1 MKKFSKFHLTALT
14 LAGLMVVTTASVG
27 AASVYKNITA
37 RQNTAMTVKVDGT
50 ALTMKDDDGD
60 SLYPLTY
67 DGNTYL
73 PAEQLAS
80 AVGYN
85 ATSDDDSVSLT
96 KKVAA
101 TSTRTSSTDIGA
113 EKAKEIALQHAGVSA
128 SNAVFVK
135 AKREYDDGR
144 LTYDVDFYAG
154 NKEYDYEI
162 LASDGTILSYD
173 ADIEGYRI
181 PSSTS
186 TSSTDIGAEKAK
198 EIALQHAGVSASN
211 AVFVKAEREYD
222 DGRLTYDVDFYAG
235 NKEYDYEILAAD
247 GTILSYDADIEGYRI
262 PSSTST
268 SSTDIG
274 AEKAKEIA
282 LQHAG
287 VSASNA
293 VFVKAEREY
302 DDGRLTYDVDFY
314 AGNKEYD
321 YEILA
326 SNGTILSYDADI
338 EGYRIPSTTSTSS
351 SGYIGVE
358 RAKEI
363 ALQHAGLSASGVT
376 FVKAELDYDDGRAEY
391 EIEFHHNFR
400 EYEYTIDAASGT
412 ILEAERD

>member
-73 PAEQLAS
+73 PADQLAN

-85 ATSDDDSVSLT
+85 LSSDDNSVSLT
-96 KKVAA
+96 RKNTVSTFPAA
-101 TSTRTSSTDIGA
+101 SGDIGSEKAKSIALNHAGVTSST
-113 EKAKEIALQHAGVSA
+113 AK
-128 SNAVFVK
+128 FVK
-135 AKREYDDGR
+135 VERDRDDGR
-144 LTYDVDFYAG
+144 LLYEVEFYAG

-186 TSSTDIGAEKAK
+186 S
-198 EIALQHAGVSASN
+198 
-211 AVFVKAEREYD
+211 
-222 DGRLTYDVDFYAG
+222 
-235 NKEYDYEILAAD
+235 
-247 GTILSYDADIEGYRI
+247 
-262 PSSTST
+262 
-268 SSTDIG
+268 
-274 AEKAKEIA
+274 
-282 LQHAG
+282 
-287 VSASNA
+287 
-293 VFVKAEREY
+293 
-302 DDGRLTYDVDFY
+302 
-314 AGNKEYD
+314 
-321 YEILA
+321 
-326 SNGTILSYDADI
+326 
-338 EGYRIPSTTSTSS
+338 SS
-351 SGYIGVE
+351 SGYISVE

-363 ALQHAGLSASGVT
+363 ALQHAGLSSSGIN
-376 FVKAELDYDDGRAEY
+376 FDKAEFDHDDGRAEY

>member
-73 PAEQLAS
+73 PAQQLAS

-85 ATSDDDSVSLT
+85 ATSDDNSVSLT
-96 KKVAA
+96 RKNTVSTFPAA
-101 TSTRTSSTDIGA
+101 SGDIGSEKAKSIALNHAGVTSST
-113 EKAKEIALQHAGVSA
+113 AK
-128 SNAVFVK
+128 FVK
-135 AKREYDDGR
+135 VERDRDDGR
-144 LTYDVDFYAG
+144 LLYEVEFYAG

-186 TSSTDIGAEKAK
+186 TSS
-198 EIALQHAGVSASN
+198 
-211 AVFVKAEREYD
+211 
-222 DGRLTYDVDFYAG
+222 
-235 NKEYDYEILAAD
+235 
-247 GTILSYDADIEGYRI
+247 
-262 PSSTST
+262 
-268 SSTDIG
+268 
-274 AEKAKEIA
+274 
-282 LQHAG
+282 
-287 VSASNA
+287 
-293 VFVKAEREY
+293 
-302 DDGRLTYDVDFY
+302 
-314 AGNKEYD
+314 
-321 YEILA
+321 
-326 SNGTILSYDADI
+326 
-338 EGYRIPSTTSTSS
+338 
-351 SGYIGVE
+351 SGYISVE

-363 ALQHAGLSASGVT
+363 ALQHAGLSSSGVN
-376 FVKAELDYDDGRAEY
+376 FDKAEFDHDDGRAEY

>member
-96 KKVAA
+96 KKAAA
-101 TSTRTSSTDIGA
+101 T
-113 EKAKEIALQHAGVSA
+113 
-128 SNAVFVK
+128 
-135 AKREYDDGR
+135 
-144 LTYDVDFYAG
+144 
-154 NKEYDYEI
+154 
-162 LASDGTILSYD
+162 
-173 ADIEGYRI
+173 
-181 PSSTS
+181 STS

-211 AVFVKAEREYD
+211 AVFVKAERERD

-262 PSSTST
+262 PSSTS
-268 SSTDIG
+268 S
-274 AEKAKEIA
+274 
-282 LQHAG
+282 
-287 VSASNA
+287 
-293 VFVKAEREY
+293 
-302 DDGRLTYDVDFY
+302 
-314 AGNKEYD
+314 
-321 YEILA
+321 
-326 SNGTILSYDADI
+326 
-338 EGYRIPSTTSTSS
+338 SS
-351 SGYIGVE
+351 SGYISVE

-363 ALQHAGLSASGVT
+363 ALQHAGLSSSGVN
-376 FVKAELDYDDGRAEY
+376 FDKAEFDHDDGRAEY

>member
-96 KKVAA
+96 KKAAA
-101 TSTRTSSTDIGA
+101 T
-113 EKAKEIALQHAGVSA
+113 
-128 SNAVFVK
+128 
-135 AKREYDDGR
+135 
-144 LTYDVDFYAG
+144 
-154 NKEYDYEI
+154 
-162 LASDGTILSYD
+162 
-173 ADIEGYRI
+173 
-181 PSSTS
+181 
-186 TSSTDIGAEKAK
+186 
-198 EIALQHAGVSASN
+198 
-211 AVFVKAEREYD
+211 
-222 DGRLTYDVDFYAG
+222 
-235 NKEYDYEILAAD
+235 
-247 GTILSYDADIEGYRI
+247 
-262 PSSTST
+262 STST

-338 EGYRIPSTTSTSS
+338 EGYRIPSSTSTSS

-363 ALQHAGLSASGVT
+363 ALQHAGLSALGVN
-376 FVKAELDYDDGRAEY
+376 FVKAELDEDDGRFEY

>member
-1 MKKFSKFHLTALT
+1 MYTMKKFSKFHLTALT

-73 PAEQLAS
+73 PAQQLAS

-85 ATSDDDSVSLT
+85 LTSDDNSVSLT
-96 KKVAA
+96 RKNTVSTFPAA
-101 TSTRTSSTDIGA
+101 SGDIGSEKAKSIALNHAGVTSST
-113 EKAKEIALQHAGVSA
+113 AK
-128 SNAVFVK
+128 FVK
-135 AKREYDDGR
+135 VERDRDDGR

-186 TSSTDIGAEKAK
+186 S
-198 EIALQHAGVSASN
+198 
-211 AVFVKAEREYD
+211 
-222 DGRLTYDVDFYAG
+222 
-235 NKEYDYEILAAD
+235 
-247 GTILSYDADIEGYRI
+247 
-262 PSSTST
+262 
-268 SSTDIG
+268 
-274 AEKAKEIA
+274 
-282 LQHAG
+282 
-287 VSASNA
+287 
-293 VFVKAEREY
+293 
-302 DDGRLTYDVDFY
+302 
-314 AGNKEYD
+314 
-321 YEILA
+321 
-326 SNGTILSYDADI
+326 
-338 EGYRIPSTTSTSS
+338 SS
-351 SGYIGVE
+351 SGYISVE

-363 ALQHAGLSASGVT
+363 ALQHAGLSSSGVN
-376 FVKAELDYDDGRAEY
+376 FDKAEFDHDDGRAEY

>member
-73 PAEQLAS
+73 PAQQLAS

-85 ATSDDDSVSLT
+85 LTADDNSVSLT
-96 KKVAA
+96 RKNTVSTFPAA
-101 TSTRTSSTDIGA
+101 NGDIGSEKAKSIALNHAGVTSST
-113 EKAKEIALQHAGVSA
+113 AK
-128 SNAVFVK
+128 FVK
-135 AKREYDDGR
+135 VERDRDDGR
-144 LTYDVDFYAG
+144 LLYEVEFYAG

-186 TSSTDIGAEKAK
+186 TG
-198 EIALQHAGVSASN
+198 
-211 AVFVKAEREYD
+211 
-222 DGRLTYDVDFYAG
+222 
-235 NKEYDYEILAAD
+235 
-247 GTILSYDADIEGYRI
+247 
-262 PSSTST
+262 
-268 SSTDIG
+268 TDIG

-326 SNGTILSYDADI
+326 SDGTILSYDADI
-338 EGYRIPSTTSTSS
+338 EGYRIPSSTSSSS
-351 SGYIGVE
+351 SGYISVE

-363 ALQHAGLSASGVT
+363 ALQHAGLSSSGVN
-376 FVKAELDYDDGRAEY
+376 FDKAEFDHDDGRAEY

>member
-85 ATSDDDSVSLT
+85 ATSDDNSVSLT
-96 KKVAA
+96 KKAAA
-101 TSTRTSSTDIGA
+101 T
-113 EKAKEIALQHAGVSA
+113 
-128 SNAVFVK
+128 
-135 AKREYDDGR
+135 
-144 LTYDVDFYAG
+144 
-154 NKEYDYEI
+154 
-162 LASDGTILSYD
+162 
-173 ADIEGYRI
+173 
-181 PSSTS
+181 STS

-262 PSSTST
+262 PSSTS
-268 SSTDIG
+268 S
-274 AEKAKEIA
+274 
-282 LQHAG
+282 
-287 VSASNA
+287 
-293 VFVKAEREY
+293 
-302 DDGRLTYDVDFY
+302 
-314 AGNKEYD
+314 
-321 YEILA
+321 
-326 SNGTILSYDADI
+326 
-338 EGYRIPSTTSTSS
+338 SS
-351 SGYIGVE
+351 SGYISVE

-363 ALQHAGLSASGVT
+363 ALQHAGLSSSGVN
-376 FVKAELDYDDGRAEY
+376 FDKAEFDHDDGRAEY

>member
-1 MKKFSKFHLTALT
+1 MYTMKKFSKFHLTALT

-96 KKVAA
+96 RKNTVSTFPAA
-101 TSTRTSSTDIGA
+101 SGDIGSEKAKSIALNHAGVTSST
-113 EKAKEIALQHAGVSA
+113 AK
-128 SNAVFVK
+128 FVK
-135 AKREYDDGR
+135 VERDRDDGR
-144 LTYDVDFYAG
+144 LLYEVEFYAG

-186 TSSTDIGAEKAK
+186 S
-198 EIALQHAGVSASN
+198 
-211 AVFVKAEREYD
+211 
-222 DGRLTYDVDFYAG
+222 
-235 NKEYDYEILAAD
+235 
-247 GTILSYDADIEGYRI
+247 
-262 PSSTST
+262 
-268 SSTDIG
+268 
-274 AEKAKEIA
+274 
-282 LQHAG
+282 
-287 VSASNA
+287 
-293 VFVKAEREY
+293 
-302 DDGRLTYDVDFY
+302 
-314 AGNKEYD
+314 
-321 YEILA
+321 
-326 SNGTILSYDADI
+326 
-338 EGYRIPSTTSTSS
+338 SS
-351 SGYIGVE
+351 SGYISVE

-363 ALQHAGLSASGVT
+363 ALQHAGLSSSGVN
-376 FVKAELDYDDGRAEY
+376 FDKAELDEDDGRFEY

>member
-96 KKVAA
+96 KKAAA
-101 TSTRTSSTDIGA
+101 TSTR
-113 EKAKEIALQHAGVSA
+113 
-128 SNAVFVK
+128 
-135 AKREYDDGR
+135 
-144 LTYDVDFYAG
+144 
-154 NKEYDYEI
+154 
-162 LASDGTILSYD
+162 
-173 ADIEGYRI
+173 
-181 PSSTS
+181 

-262 PSSTST
+262 PSSTS
-268 SSTDIG
+268 S
-274 AEKAKEIA
+274 
-282 LQHAG
+282 
-287 VSASNA
+287 
-293 VFVKAEREY
+293 
-302 DDGRLTYDVDFY
+302 
-314 AGNKEYD
+314 
-321 YEILA
+321 
-326 SNGTILSYDADI
+326 
-338 EGYRIPSTTSTSS
+338 SS

-363 ALQHAGLSASGVT
+363 ALQHAGLSSSGVN
-376 FVKAELDYDDGRAEY
+376 FDKAEFDHDDGRAEY

>member
-85 ATSDDDSVSLT
+85 ATSDDNSVSLT

-101 TSTRTSSTDIGA
+101 TSTR
-113 EKAKEIALQHAGVSA
+113 
-128 SNAVFVK
+128 
-135 AKREYDDGR
+135 
-144 LTYDVDFYAG
+144 
-154 NKEYDYEI
+154 
-162 LASDGTILSYD
+162 
-173 ADIEGYRI
+173 
-181 PSSTS
+181 

-262 PSSTST
+262 PSSTS
-268 SSTDIG
+268 S
-274 AEKAKEIA
+274 
-282 LQHAG
+282 
-287 VSASNA
+287 
-293 VFVKAEREY
+293 
-302 DDGRLTYDVDFY
+302 
-314 AGNKEYD
+314 
-321 YEILA
+321 
-326 SNGTILSYDADI
+326 
-338 EGYRIPSTTSTSS
+338 SS
-351 SGYIGVE
+351 SGYISVE

-363 ALQHAGLSASGVT
+363 ALQHAGLSSSGVN
-376 FVKAELDYDDGRAEY
+376 FDKAEFDHDDGRAEY

>member
-96 KKVAA
+96 KKAAA
-101 TSTRTSSTDIGA
+101 TSTR
-113 EKAKEIALQHAGVSA
+113 
-128 SNAVFVK
+128 
-135 AKREYDDGR
+135 
-144 LTYDVDFYAG
+144 
-154 NKEYDYEI
+154 
-162 LASDGTILSYD
+162 
-173 ADIEGYRI
+173 
-181 PSSTS
+181 

-235 NKEYDYEILAAD
+235 NKEYDYEILAAN

-262 PSSTST
+262 PSS
-268 SSTDIG
+268 
-274 AEKAKEIA
+274 
-282 LQHAG
+282 
-287 VSASNA
+287 
-293 VFVKAEREY
+293 
-302 DDGRLTYDVDFY
+302 
-314 AGNKEYD
+314 
-321 YEILA
+321 
-326 SNGTILSYDADI
+326 
-338 EGYRIPSTTSTSS
+338 TSTSS

-363 ALQHAGLSASGVT
+363 ALQHAGLSASGVN
-376 FVKAELDYDDGRAEY
+376 FVKAEFDYDDGRAEY

>member
-1 MKKFSKFHLTALT
+1 MYTMKKFSKFHLTALT

-37 RQNTAMTVKVDGT
+37 RQNTAMTVKVNGT

-85 ATSDDDSVSLT
+85 ATSDDNSVSLT
-96 KKVAA
+96 RKNTVSTFPAA
-101 TSTRTSSTDIGA
+101 SGDIGSEKAKSIALNHAGVTSST
-113 EKAKEIALQHAGVSA
+113 AK
-128 SNAVFVK
+128 FVK
-135 AKREYDDGR
+135 VERDRDDGR
-144 LTYDVDFYAG
+144 LLYEVEFYAG

-186 TSSTDIGAEKAK
+186 S
-198 EIALQHAGVSASN
+198 
-211 AVFVKAEREYD
+211 
-222 DGRLTYDVDFYAG
+222 
-235 NKEYDYEILAAD
+235 
-247 GTILSYDADIEGYRI
+247 
-262 PSSTST
+262 
-268 SSTDIG
+268 
-274 AEKAKEIA
+274 
-282 LQHAG
+282 
-287 VSASNA
+287 
-293 VFVKAEREY
+293 
-302 DDGRLTYDVDFY
+302 
-314 AGNKEYD
+314 
-321 YEILA
+321 
-326 SNGTILSYDADI
+326 
-338 EGYRIPSTTSTSS
+338 SS
-351 SGYIGVE
+351 SGYISVE

-363 ALQHAGLSASGVT
+363 ALQHAGLSSSGVN
-376 FVKAELDYDDGRAEY
+376 FDKAEFDHDDGRAEY

>member
-85 ATSDDDSVSLT
+85 ATSDDDGVSLT
-96 KKVAA
+96 KKAAA
-101 TSTRTSSTDIGA
+101 T
-113 EKAKEIALQHAGVSA
+113 
-128 SNAVFVK
+128 
-135 AKREYDDGR
+135 
-144 LTYDVDFYAG
+144 
-154 NKEYDYEI
+154 
-162 LASDGTILSYD
+162 
-173 ADIEGYRI
+173 
-181 PSSTS
+181 STS

-268 SSTDIG
+268 SS
-274 AEKAKEIA
+274 
-282 LQHAG
+282 
-287 VSASNA
+287 
-293 VFVKAEREY
+293 
-302 DDGRLTYDVDFY
+302 
-314 AGNKEYD
+314 
-321 YEILA
+321 
-326 SNGTILSYDADI
+326 
-338 EGYRIPSTTSTSS
+338 

-363 ALQHAGLSASGVT
+363 ALQHAGLSASGVN
-376 FVKAELDYDDGRAEY
+376 FVKAEFDYDDGRAEY

>member
-101 TSTRTSSTDIGA
+101 TST
-113 EKAKEIALQHAGVSA
+113 
-128 SNAVFVK
+128 
-135 AKREYDDGR
+135 
-144 LTYDVDFYAG
+144 
-154 NKEYDYEI
+154 
-162 LASDGTILSYD
+162 
-173 ADIEGYRI
+173 
-181 PSSTS
+181 S

-262 PSSTST
+262 PS
-268 SSTDIG
+268 
-274 AEKAKEIA
+274 
-282 LQHAG
+282 
-287 VSASNA
+287 
-293 VFVKAEREY
+293 
-302 DDGRLTYDVDFY
+302 
-314 AGNKEYD
+314 
-321 YEILA
+321 
-326 SNGTILSYDADI
+326 
-338 EGYRIPSTTSTSS
+338 TTSTSS

-358 RAKEI
+358 RAKKI
-363 ALQHAGLSASGVT
+363 ALQHAGLSSSGVN
-376 FVKAELDYDDGRAEY
+376 FDKAEFDHDDGRAEY

>member
-96 KKVAA
+96 KKAAA
-101 TSTRTSSTDIGA
+101 TSTST
-113 EKAKEIALQHAGVSA
+113 
-128 SNAVFVK
+128 F
-135 AKREYDDGR
+135 
-144 LTYDVDFYAG
+144 
-154 NKEYDYEI
+154 
-162 LASDGTILSYD
+162 
-173 ADIEGYRI
+173 
-181 PSSTS
+181 
-186 TSSTDIGAEKAK
+186 STDIGAEKAK

-262 PSSTST
+262 PSS
-268 SSTDIG
+268 SSSSNIG
-274 AEKAKEIA
+274 AEKAK
-282 LQHAG
+282 Q
-287 VSASNA
+287 
-293 VFVKAEREY
+293 
-302 DDGRLTYDVDFY
+302 
-314 AGNKEYD
+314 
-321 YEILA
+321 
-326 SNGTILSYDADI
+326 
-338 EGYRIPSTTSTSS
+338 
-351 SGYIGVE
+351 
-358 RAKEI
+358 I
-363 ALQHAGLSASGVT
+363 ALQHAGLSASDVN
-376 FVKAELDYDDGRAEY
+376 FVKVEFDYDDGRAEY

>member
-85 ATSDDDSVSLT
+85 ATSDDNSVSLT
-96 KKVAA
+96 RKNTVSTFPAA
-101 TSTRTSSTDIGA
+101 SGDIGSEKAKSIALNHAGVTSST
-113 EKAKEIALQHAGVSA
+113 AK
-128 SNAVFVK
+128 FVK
-135 AKREYDDGR
+135 VERDRDDGR
-144 LTYDVDFYAG
+144 LLYEVEFYAG

-181 PSSTS
+181 PSS
-186 TSSTDIGAEKAK
+186 SSSSNIGAEKAK
-198 EIALQHAGVSASN
+198 Q
-211 AVFVKAEREYD
+211 
-222 DGRLTYDVDFYAG
+222 
-235 NKEYDYEILAAD
+235 
-247 GTILSYDADIEGYRI
+247 
-262 PSSTST
+262 
-268 SSTDIG
+268 
-274 AEKAKEIA
+274 
-282 LQHAG
+282 
-287 VSASNA
+287 
-293 VFVKAEREY
+293 
-302 DDGRLTYDVDFY
+302 
-314 AGNKEYD
+314 
-321 YEILA
+321 
-326 SNGTILSYDADI
+326 
-338 EGYRIPSTTSTSS
+338 
-351 SGYIGVE
+351 
-358 RAKEI
+358 I
-363 ALQHAGLSASGVT
+363 ALQHAGLSASDVN
-376 FVKAELDYDDGRAEY
+376 FVKVEFDYDDGRAEY

>member
-96 KKVAA
+96 RKNTVSTFPAA
-101 TSTRTSSTDIGA
+101 SGDIGSEKAKSIALNHAGVTSST
-113 EKAKEIALQHAGVSA
+113 AK
-128 SNAVFVK
+128 FVK
-135 AKREYDDGR
+135 VERDRDDGR
-144 LTYDVDFYAG
+144 LLYEVEFYAG

-186 TSSTDIGAEKAK
+186 S
-198 EIALQHAGVSASN
+198 
-211 AVFVKAEREYD
+211 
-222 DGRLTYDVDFYAG
+222 
-235 NKEYDYEILAAD
+235 
-247 GTILSYDADIEGYRI
+247 
-262 PSSTST
+262 
-268 SSTDIG
+268 
-274 AEKAKEIA
+274 
-282 LQHAG
+282 
-287 VSASNA
+287 
-293 VFVKAEREY
+293 
-302 DDGRLTYDVDFY
+302 
-314 AGNKEYD
+314 
-321 YEILA
+321 
-326 SNGTILSYDADI
+326 
-338 EGYRIPSTTSTSS
+338 SS
-351 SGYIGVE
+351 SGYISVE

-363 ALQHAGLSASGVT
+363 ALQHAGLSSSGVN
-376 FVKAELDYDDGRAEY
+376 FVKAEFDHDDGRAEY
-391 EIEFHHNFR
+391 EIEFNHNFR

>member
-73 PAEQLAS
+73 PAQQLAS

-85 ATSDDDSVSLT
+85 LTSDDNSVSLT
-96 KKVAA
+96 RKNTVSTFPAA
-101 TSTRTSSTDIGA
+101 SGDIGSEKAKSIALNHAGVTSST
-113 EKAKEIALQHAGVSA
+113 AK
-128 SNAVFVK
+128 FVK
-135 AKREYDDGR
+135 VERDRDDGR
-144 LTYDVDFYAG
+144 LLYEVEFYAG

-186 TSSTDIGAEKAK
+186 TSS
-198 EIALQHAGVSASN
+198 
-211 AVFVKAEREYD
+211 
-222 DGRLTYDVDFYAG
+222 
-235 NKEYDYEILAAD
+235 
-247 GTILSYDADIEGYRI
+247 
-262 PSSTST
+262 
-268 SSTDIG
+268 
-274 AEKAKEIA
+274 
-282 LQHAG
+282 
-287 VSASNA
+287 
-293 VFVKAEREY
+293 
-302 DDGRLTYDVDFY
+302 
-314 AGNKEYD
+314 
-321 YEILA
+321 
-326 SNGTILSYDADI
+326 
-338 EGYRIPSTTSTSS
+338 
-351 SGYIGVE
+351 SGYISVE

-363 ALQHAGLSASGVT
+363 ALQHAGLSSSGVN
-376 FVKAELDYDDGRAEY
+376 FDKAEFDHDDGRAEY

>member
-96 KKVAA
+96 KKAAA
-101 TSTRTSSTDIGA
+101 T
-113 EKAKEIALQHAGVSA
+113 
-128 SNAVFVK
+128 
-135 AKREYDDGR
+135 
-144 LTYDVDFYAG
+144 
-154 NKEYDYEI
+154 
-162 LASDGTILSYD
+162 
-173 ADIEGYRI
+173 
-181 PSSTS
+181 STS

-211 AVFVKAEREYD
+211 AVFVKAERERD

-262 PSSTST
+262 PSSTS
-268 SSTDIG
+268 S
-274 AEKAKEIA
+274 
-282 LQHAG
+282 
-287 VSASNA
+287 
-293 VFVKAEREY
+293 
-302 DDGRLTYDVDFY
+302 
-314 AGNKEYD
+314 
-321 YEILA
+321 
-326 SNGTILSYDADI
+326 
-338 EGYRIPSTTSTSS
+338 SS
-351 SGYIGVE
+351 SGYISVE

-363 ALQHAGLSASGVT
+363 ALQHAGLSSSGVN
-376 FVKAELDYDDGRAEY
+376 FDKAEFDPDDGRAEY

>member
-73 PAEQLAS
+73 PAQQMAS

-96 KKVAA
+96 KKAAA
-101 TSTRTSSTDIGA
+101 T
-113 EKAKEIALQHAGVSA
+113 
-128 SNAVFVK
+128 
-135 AKREYDDGR
+135 
-144 LTYDVDFYAG
+144 
-154 NKEYDYEI
+154 
-162 LASDGTILSYD
+162 
-173 ADIEGYRI
+173 
-181 PSSTS
+181 STS

-262 PSSTST
+262 PSSTS
-268 SSTDIG
+268 S
-274 AEKAKEIA
+274 
-282 LQHAG
+282 
-287 VSASNA
+287 
-293 VFVKAEREY
+293 
-302 DDGRLTYDVDFY
+302 
-314 AGNKEYD
+314 
-321 YEILA
+321 
-326 SNGTILSYDADI
+326 
-338 EGYRIPSTTSTSS
+338 SS

-363 ALQHAGLSASGVT
+363 ALQHAGLSSSDVN
-376 FVKAELDYDDGRAEY
+376 FVKAELDEDDGRFEY

>member
-73 PAEQLAS
+73 RPHQLAS
-80 AVGYN
+80 AVGCN
-85 ATSDDDSVSLT
+85 PPSDGDSVSLT
-96 KKVAA
+96 KKAAA
-101 TSTRTSSTDIGA
+101 T
-113 EKAKEIALQHAGVSA
+113 
-128 SNAVFVK
+128 
-135 AKREYDDGR
+135 
-144 LTYDVDFYAG
+144 
-154 NKEYDYEI
+154 
-162 LASDGTILSYD
+162 
-173 ADIEGYRI
+173 
-181 PSSTS
+181 STS

-262 PSSTST
+262 PSSTS
-268 SSTDIG
+268 S
-274 AEKAKEIA
+274 
-282 LQHAG
+282 
-287 VSASNA
+287 
-293 VFVKAEREY
+293 
-302 DDGRLTYDVDFY
+302 
-314 AGNKEYD
+314 
-321 YEILA
+321 
-326 SNGTILSYDADI
+326 
-338 EGYRIPSTTSTSS
+338 SS
-351 SGYIGVE
+351 SGSISVE

-363 ALQHAGLSASGVT
+363 ALQHAGLCSLGVN
-376 FVKAELDYDDGRAEY
+376 FVKAEFDHDDGRAEY

>member
-96 KKVAA
+96 KKAAA
-101 TSTRTSSTDIGA
+101 T
-113 EKAKEIALQHAGVSA
+113 
-128 SNAVFVK
+128 
-135 AKREYDDGR
+135 
-144 LTYDVDFYAG
+144 
-154 NKEYDYEI
+154 
-162 LASDGTILSYD
+162 
-173 ADIEGYRI
+173 
-181 PSSTS
+181 STS

-211 AVFVKAEREYD
+211 AVFVKAERERD

-262 PSSTST
+262 PSSTS
-268 SSTDIG
+268 S
-274 AEKAKEIA
+274 
-282 LQHAG
+282 
-287 VSASNA
+287 
-293 VFVKAEREY
+293 
-302 DDGRLTYDVDFY
+302 
-314 AGNKEYD
+314 
-321 YEILA
+321 
-326 SNGTILSYDADI
+326 
-338 EGYRIPSTTSTSS
+338 SS

-363 ALQHAGLSASGVT
+363 ALQHAGLSSSGVN
-376 FVKAELDYDDGRAEY
+376 FVKAEFDHDDGRAEY

>member
-73 PAEQLAS
+73 PAQQLAS

-85 ATSDDDSVSLT
+85 ATSDDNSVSLT

-113 EKAKEIALQHAGVSA
+113 EKAKEIALQHAG
-128 SNAVFVK
+128 
-135 AKREYDDGR
+135 
-144 LTYDVDFYAG
+144 
-154 NKEYDYEI
+154 I
-162 LASDGTILSYD
+162 
-173 ADIEGYRI
+173 
-181 PSSTS
+181 
-186 TSSTDIGAEKAK
+186 
-198 EIALQHAGVSASN
+198 SASN
-211 AVFVKAEREYD
+211 AVFVKAERERD

-262 PSSTST
+262 PSSTS
-268 SSTDIG
+268 S
-274 AEKAKEIA
+274 
-282 LQHAG
+282 
-287 VSASNA
+287 
-293 VFVKAEREY
+293 
-302 DDGRLTYDVDFY
+302 
-314 AGNKEYD
+314 
-321 YEILA
+321 
-326 SNGTILSYDADI
+326 
-338 EGYRIPSTTSTSS
+338 SS

-363 ALQHAGLSASGVT
+363 ALQHAGLSSSGVN
-376 FVKAELDYDDGRAEY
+376 FVKAEFDHDDGRAEY

>member
-37 RQNTAMTVKVDGT
+37 RQNTAMTVKVDGA

-96 KKVAA
+96 KKAAA
-101 TSTRTSSTDIGA
+101 T
-113 EKAKEIALQHAGVSA
+113 
-128 SNAVFVK
+128 
-135 AKREYDDGR
+135 
-144 LTYDVDFYAG
+144 
-154 NKEYDYEI
+154 
-162 LASDGTILSYD
+162 
-173 ADIEGYRI
+173 
-181 PSSTS
+181 STS

-211 AVFVKAEREYD
+211 ATFIKAERDYD
-222 DGRLTYDVDFYAG
+222 DGKLTYDVDFYAG

-262 PSSTST
+262 PSS
-268 SSTDIG
+268 SSSSNIG
-274 AEKAKEIA
+274 AEKAK
-282 LQHAG
+282 Q
-287 VSASNA
+287 
-293 VFVKAEREY
+293 
-302 DDGRLTYDVDFY
+302 
-314 AGNKEYD
+314 
-321 YEILA
+321 
-326 SNGTILSYDADI
+326 
-338 EGYRIPSTTSTSS
+338 
-351 SGYIGVE
+351 
-358 RAKEI
+358 I
-363 ALQHAGLSASGVT
+363 ALQHAGLSASDVN
-376 FVKAELDYDDGRAEY
+376 FVKVEFDYDDGRAEY

>member
-73 PAEQLAS
+73 PTQQLAS

-96 KKVAA
+96 KKAAA
-101 TSTRTSSTDIGA
+101 T
-113 EKAKEIALQHAGVSA
+113 
-128 SNAVFVK
+128 
-135 AKREYDDGR
+135 
-144 LTYDVDFYAG
+144 
-154 NKEYDYEI
+154 
-162 LASDGTILSYD
+162 
-173 ADIEGYRI
+173 
-181 PSSTS
+181 STS

-211 AVFVKAEREYD
+211 AVFVKAERERD

-268 SSTDIG
+268 SS
-274 AEKAKEIA
+274 
-282 LQHAG
+282 
-287 VSASNA
+287 
-293 VFVKAEREY
+293 
-302 DDGRLTYDVDFY
+302 
-314 AGNKEYD
+314 
-321 YEILA
+321 
-326 SNGTILSYDADI
+326 
-338 EGYRIPSTTSTSS
+338 
-351 SGYIGVE
+351 SGYIGVD

-363 ALQHAGLSASGVT
+363 ALEHAGLSSSDVN
-376 FVKAELDYDDGRAEY
+376 FVKAEFDHDDGRAEY

>member
-73 PAEQLAS
+73 PAQQLAS

-96 KKVAA
+96 RKNTVSTFPAA
-101 TSTRTSSTDIGA
+101 SGDIGSEKAKSIALNHAGVTSST
-113 EKAKEIALQHAGVSA
+113 AK
-128 SNAVFVK
+128 FVK
-135 AKREYDDGR
+135 VERDRDDGR
-144 LTYDVDFYAG
+144 LLYEVEFYAG

-186 TSSTDIGAEKAK
+186 TSS
-198 EIALQHAGVSASN
+198 
-211 AVFVKAEREYD
+211 
-222 DGRLTYDVDFYAG
+222 
-235 NKEYDYEILAAD
+235 
-247 GTILSYDADIEGYRI
+247 
-262 PSSTST
+262 
-268 SSTDIG
+268 
-274 AEKAKEIA
+274 
-282 LQHAG
+282 
-287 VSASNA
+287 
-293 VFVKAEREY
+293 
-302 DDGRLTYDVDFY
+302 
-314 AGNKEYD
+314 
-321 YEILA
+321 
-326 SNGTILSYDADI
+326 
-338 EGYRIPSTTSTSS
+338 

-363 ALQHAGLSASGVT
+363 ALQHAGLSALGVN
-376 FVKAELDYDDGRAEY
+376 FVKAEFDHDDGRAEY

>member
-85 ATSDDDSVSLT
+85 ATSDDNSVSLT
-96 KKVAA
+96 RKNTVSTFPAA
-101 TSTRTSSTDIGA
+101 SGDIGSEKAKSIALNHAGVTSST
-113 EKAKEIALQHAGVSA
+113 AK
-128 SNAVFVK
+128 FVK
-135 AKREYDDGR
+135 VERDRDDGR
-144 LTYDVDFYAG
+144 LLYEVEFYAG

-186 TSSTDIGAEKAK
+186 TSS
-198 EIALQHAGVSASN
+198 
-211 AVFVKAEREYD
+211 
-222 DGRLTYDVDFYAG
+222 
-235 NKEYDYEILAAD
+235 
-247 GTILSYDADIEGYRI
+247 
-262 PSSTST
+262 
-268 SSTDIG
+268 
-274 AEKAKEIA
+274 
-282 LQHAG
+282 
-287 VSASNA
+287 
-293 VFVKAEREY
+293 
-302 DDGRLTYDVDFY
+302 
-314 AGNKEYD
+314 
-321 YEILA
+321 
-326 SNGTILSYDADI
+326 
-338 EGYRIPSTTSTSS
+338 
-351 SGYIGVE
+351 SGYISVE

-363 ALQHAGLSASGVT
+363 ALQHAGLSSSGVN
-376 FVKAELDYDDGRAEY
+376 FDKAEFDHDDGRAEY

>member
-96 KKVAA
+96 KKAAA
-101 TSTRTSSTDIGA
+101 T
-113 EKAKEIALQHAGVSA
+113 
-128 SNAVFVK
+128 
-135 AKREYDDGR
+135 
-144 LTYDVDFYAG
+144 
-154 NKEYDYEI
+154 
-162 LASDGTILSYD
+162 
-173 ADIEGYRI
+173 
-181 PSSTS
+181 
-186 TSSTDIGAEKAK
+186 
-198 EIALQHAGVSASN
+198 
-211 AVFVKAEREYD
+211 
-222 DGRLTYDVDFYAG
+222 
-235 NKEYDYEILAAD
+235 
-247 GTILSYDADIEGYRI
+247 
-262 PSSTST
+262 STST

-326 SNGTILSYDADI
+326 SDGTILSYDADI
-338 EGYRIPSTTSTSS
+338 EGYRIPSSTSSSS
-351 SGYIGVE
+351 SGYISVE

-363 ALQHAGLSASGVT
+363 ALQHAGLSSSGVN
-376 FVKAELDYDDGRAEY
+376 FDKAEFDHDDGRAEY

>member
-1 MKKFSKFHLTALT
+1 MYTMKKFSKFHLTALT

-85 ATSDDDSVSLT
+85 ATSDDSSVSLT
-96 KKVAA
+96 KKAAA
-101 TSTRTSSTDIGA
+101 T
-113 EKAKEIALQHAGVSA
+113 
-128 SNAVFVK
+128 
-135 AKREYDDGR
+135 
-144 LTYDVDFYAG
+144 
-154 NKEYDYEI
+154 
-162 LASDGTILSYD
+162 
-173 ADIEGYRI
+173 
-181 PSSTS
+181 
-186 TSSTDIGAEKAK
+186 
-198 EIALQHAGVSASN
+198 
-211 AVFVKAEREYD
+211 
-222 DGRLTYDVDFYAG
+222 
-235 NKEYDYEILAAD
+235 
-247 GTILSYDADIEGYRI
+247 
-262 PSSTST
+262 STST

-338 EGYRIPSTTSTSS
+338 EGYRIPSSTSTSS

-363 ALQHAGLSASGVT
+363 ALQHAGLSASGVN
-376 FVKAELDYDDGRAEY
+376 FVKAEFDYDDGRAEY

>member
-73 PAEQLAS
+73 PAQQLAS

-96 KKVAA
+96 KKAA
-101 TSTRTSSTDIGA
+101 ST
-113 EKAKEIALQHAGVSA
+113 
-128 SNAVFVK
+128 
-135 AKREYDDGR
+135 
-144 LTYDVDFYAG
+144 
-154 NKEYDYEI
+154 
-162 LASDGTILSYD
+162 
-173 ADIEGYRI
+173 
-181 PSSTS
+181 STS

-211 AVFVKAEREYD
+211 AVFVKAERERD

-235 NKEYDYEILAAD
+235 NKEYDYEILAAN

-262 PSSTST
+262 PSS
-268 SSTDIG
+268 
-274 AEKAKEIA
+274 
-282 LQHAG
+282 
-287 VSASNA
+287 
-293 VFVKAEREY
+293 
-302 DDGRLTYDVDFY
+302 
-314 AGNKEYD
+314 
-321 YEILA
+321 
-326 SNGTILSYDADI
+326 
-338 EGYRIPSTTSTSS
+338 TSTSS

-363 ALQHAGLSASGVT
+363 ALQHAGLSSSGVN
-376 FVKAELDYDDGRAEY
+376 FVKAEFDHDDGRAEY

>member
-27 AASVYKNITA
+27 ATSVYKNITA
-37 RQNTAMTVKVDGT
+37 RQNTAMTVKVDGA

-96 KKVAA
+96 KKAAA
-101 TSTRTSSTDIGA
+101 TSTGTDIGA
-113 EKAKEIALQHAGVSA
+113 EKAKQ
-128 SNAVFVK
+128 
-135 AKREYDDGR
+135 
-144 LTYDVDFYAG
+144 
-154 NKEYDYEI
+154 
-162 LASDGTILSYD
+162 
-173 ADIEGYRI
+173 
-181 PSSTS
+181 
-186 TSSTDIGAEKAK
+186 
-198 EIALQHAGVSASN
+198 IALQHAGVSASN

-262 PSSTST
+262 PSTTST
-268 SSTDIG
+268 GTDIG

-338 EGYRIPSTTSTSS
+338 EGYRIPSSTSS
-351 SGYIGVE
+351 SSSNYVGLD

-363 ALQHAGLSASGVT
+363 ALENAGLTSSQVT
-376 FVKAELDYDDGRAEY
+376 FVKAEFDYDDGRAEY

-400 EYEYTIDAASGT
+400 EYEYTIDASSGT

>member
-73 PAEQLAS
+73 PAQQLAS

-85 ATSDDDSVSLT
+85 ATSDDNSVSLT

-135 AKREYDDGR
+135 A
-144 LTYDVDFYAG
+144 
-154 NKEYDYEI
+154 
-162 LASDGTILSYD
+162 
-173 ADIEGYRI
+173 
-181 PSSTS
+181 
-186 TSSTDIGAEKAK
+186 
-198 EIALQHAGVSASN
+198 
-211 AVFVKAEREYD
+211 ERDYD

-268 SSTDIG
+268 SS
-274 AEKAKEIA
+274 
-282 LQHAG
+282 
-287 VSASNA
+287 
-293 VFVKAEREY
+293 
-302 DDGRLTYDVDFY
+302 
-314 AGNKEYD
+314 
-321 YEILA
+321 
-326 SNGTILSYDADI
+326 
-338 EGYRIPSTTSTSS
+338 

-363 ALQHAGLSASGVT
+363 ALQHAGLSASGVN
-376 FVKAELDYDDGRAEY
+376 FVKAEFDYDDGRAEY

>member
-96 KKVAA
+96 KKAAA
-101 TSTRTSSTDIGA
+101 T
-113 EKAKEIALQHAGVSA
+113 
-128 SNAVFVK
+128 
-135 AKREYDDGR
+135 
-144 LTYDVDFYAG
+144 
-154 NKEYDYEI
+154 
-162 LASDGTILSYD
+162 
-173 ADIEGYRI
+173 
-181 PSSTS
+181 STS

-262 PSSTST
+262 PSSTS
-268 SSTDIG
+268 S
-274 AEKAKEIA
+274 
-282 LQHAG
+282 
-287 VSASNA
+287 
-293 VFVKAEREY
+293 
-302 DDGRLTYDVDFY
+302 
-314 AGNKEYD
+314 
-321 YEILA
+321 
-326 SNGTILSYDADI
+326 
-338 EGYRIPSTTSTSS
+338 SS

-363 ALQHAGLSASGVT
+363 ALQHAGLSSSGVN
-376 FVKAELDYDDGRAEY
+376 FVKAEFDHDDGRAEY

>member
-1 MKKFSKFHLTALT
+1 MYTMKKFSKFHLTALT

-73 PAEQLAS
+73 PAQQLAS

-96 KKVAA
+96 RKNTVSTFPAA
-101 TSTRTSSTDIGA
+101 SGDIGSEKAKSIALNHAGVTSST
-113 EKAKEIALQHAGVSA
+113 AK
-128 SNAVFVK
+128 FVK
-135 AKREYDDGR
+135 VERDRDDGR
-144 LTYDVDFYAG
+144 LLYEVEFYAG

-186 TSSTDIGAEKAK
+186 TSS
-198 EIALQHAGVSASN
+198 
-211 AVFVKAEREYD
+211 
-222 DGRLTYDVDFYAG
+222 
-235 NKEYDYEILAAD
+235 
-247 GTILSYDADIEGYRI
+247 
-262 PSSTST
+262 
-268 SSTDIG
+268 
-274 AEKAKEIA
+274 
-282 LQHAG
+282 
-287 VSASNA
+287 
-293 VFVKAEREY
+293 
-302 DDGRLTYDVDFY
+302 
-314 AGNKEYD
+314 
-321 YEILA
+321 
-326 SNGTILSYDADI
+326 
-338 EGYRIPSTTSTSS
+338 

-363 ALQHAGLSASGVT
+363 ALQHAGLSSSGVN
-376 FVKAELDYDDGRAEY
+376 FVKAEFDHDDGRAEY

>member
-1 MKKFSKFHLTALT
+1 MYTMKKFSKFHLTALT

-85 ATSDDDSVSLT
+85 ATSDDNSVSLT
-96 KKVAA
+96 KKAAA
-101 TSTRTSSTDIGA
+101 T
-113 EKAKEIALQHAGVSA
+113 
-128 SNAVFVK
+128 
-135 AKREYDDGR
+135 
-144 LTYDVDFYAG
+144 
-154 NKEYDYEI
+154 
-162 LASDGTILSYD
+162 
-173 ADIEGYRI
+173 
-181 PSSTS
+181 STS

-211 AVFVKAEREYD
+211 ATFIKAERDYD
-222 DGRLTYDVDFYAG
+222 DGKLTYDVDFYAG

-262 PSSTST
+262 PSS
-268 SSTDIG
+268 SSSSNIG
-274 AEKAKEIA
+274 AEKAK
-282 LQHAG
+282 Q
-287 VSASNA
+287 
-293 VFVKAEREY
+293 
-302 DDGRLTYDVDFY
+302 
-314 AGNKEYD
+314 
-321 YEILA
+321 
-326 SNGTILSYDADI
+326 
-338 EGYRIPSTTSTSS
+338 
-351 SGYIGVE
+351 
-358 RAKEI
+358 I
-363 ALQHAGLSASGVT
+363 ALQHAGLSASDVN
-376 FVKAELDYDDGRAEY
+376 FVKVEFDYDDGRAEY

>member
-1 MKKFSKFHLTALT
+1 MYTMKKFSKFHLTALT

-37 RQNTAMTVKVDGT
+37 RQNTAMTVKVDGA

-73 PAEQLAS
+73 PAQQLAS

-85 ATSDDDSVSLT
+85 LTADDNSVSLT
-96 KKVAA
+96 RKNTVSTFPAA
-101 TSTRTSSTDIGA
+101 SGDIGSEKAKSIALNHAGVTSST
-113 EKAKEIALQHAGVSA
+113 AK
-128 SNAVFVK
+128 FVK
-135 AKREYDDGR
+135 VERDRDDGR
-144 LTYDVDFYAG
+144 LLYEVEFYAG

-181 PSSTS
+181 PSSTR

-262 PSSTST
+262 PSSTS
-268 SSTDIG
+268 S
-274 AEKAKEIA
+274 
-282 LQHAG
+282 
-287 VSASNA
+287 
-293 VFVKAEREY
+293 
-302 DDGRLTYDVDFY
+302 
-314 AGNKEYD
+314 
-321 YEILA
+321 
-326 SNGTILSYDADI
+326 
-338 EGYRIPSTTSTSS
+338 SS

-363 ALQHAGLSASGVT
+363 ALQHAGLSSSGVN
-376 FVKAELDYDDGRAEY
+376 FDKAEFDHDDGRAEY